1 MEKDNNNGSEDLSIK
16 KGVEIVMCSCLYADS
31 S

>member
-16 KGVEIVMCSCLYADS
+16 KDVKKVMCSCLYADS

>member
-1 MEKDNNNGSEDLSIK
+1 MEKDNNNGIEDLSIK
-16 KGVEIVMCSCLYADS
+16 KDVEIVMCSCLYADS